1 MGLLDKIKENANNK
15 ISNDDLPVGKYD
27 GVLKNIKHGNVTDYE
42 VWRFIYEVE
51 DQNHKPATL
60 VDTMFVNSDPEK
72 NENQLSFRI
81 APYYEAGV
89 ISDTAVEKAMSNL
102 EGFFEYLVKQM
113 VGKGVTVKLSE
124 ETYKGKVRRNVN
136 LQGVNV
142 ATLDEDEDSSLPF

>member
-15 ISNDDLPVGKYD
+15 ISNEDLPVGKYD
-27 GVLKNIKHGNVTDYE
+27 GVLKSIKHGQAADYE
-42 VWRFIYEVE
+42 VWRLIYEVE

-89 ISDTAVEKAMSNL
+89 ISDTAVEKATSNL

-113 VGKGVTVKLSE
+113 IGTGVTVKLSE
-124 ETYKGKVRRNVN
+124 ETYKGKTRRNVN
-136 LQGVNV
+136 LQTVNV
-142 ATLDEDEDSSLPF
+142 DTTKDEDSEAPF

>member
-1 MGLLDKIKENANNK
+1 MGLLDKIKANANNR
-15 ISNDDLPVGKYD
+15 ISNEDLPLGNYD
-27 GVLKNIKHGNVTDYE
+27 GILKSIKHGNAGDFE

-102 EGFFEYLVKQM
+102 EGFFTYLVKQM
-113 VGKGVTVKLSE
+113 IGTTVTVKLSE
-124 ETYKGKVRRNVN
+124 ETYKGKTRRNVN
-136 LQGVNV
+136 LQSVN
-142 ATLDEDEDSSLPF
+142 ADTTKDEDSDAPF

>member
-1 MGLLDKIKENANNK
+1 MGLLDKIKANANNK
-15 ISNDDLPVGKYD
+15 ISNEDLPVGKYD
-27 GVLKNIKHGNVTDYE
+27 GVLKSIKHGNAADYE

-89 ISDTAVEKAMSNL
+89 ISDTAVEKATSNL

-113 VGKGVTVKLSE
+113 IGTGVTVKLSE
-124 ETYKGKVRRNVN
+124 ETYKGKTRRNVT
-136 LQGVNV
+136 LQGVN
-142 ATLDEDEDSSLPF
+142 ADTTQDEDSDAPF

>member
-1 MGLLDKIKENANNK
+1 MGLLDKIKENANNR

-27 GVLKNIKHGNVTDYE
+27 GTLKSIKHGTAADYE
-42 VWRFIYEVE
+42 VWRFIYEVQ
-51 DQNHKPATL
+51 DQNNKPATL

-89 ISDTAVEKAMSNL
+89 ISDTAVEKATSNL
-102 EGFFEYLVKQM
+102 SGFFEYLVKQM
-113 VGKGVTVKLSE
+113 AGKGVTVKLSE

-136 LQGVNV
+136 LQSVNV
-142 ATLDEDEDSSLPF
+142 GTAEDVEETPF

>member
-1 MGLLDKIKENANNK
+1 MGLLDKIKENASNR
-15 ISNDDLPVGKYD
+15 ISNDELPVGNYD
-27 GVLKNIKHGNVTDYE
+27 GILKNIKHGNAADYE
-42 VWRFIYEVE
+42 VWRFIYEVQ

-89 ISDTAVEKAMSNL
+89 ISDSAVEKAISNL

-113 VGKGVTVKLSE
+113 TGTGVTVRLSE
-124 ETYKGKVRRNVN
+124 ETYKGKTRRNVL
-136 LQGVNV
+136 LQSVNV
-142 ATLDEDEDSSLPF
+142 GIVEDEDDVPF

>member
-1 MGLLDKIKENANNK
+1 MGLLDKIKANANNR
-15 ISNDDLPVGKYD
+15 ISNEDLPLGNYD
-27 GVLKNIKHGNVTDYE
+27 GVLKNVKHGTAADFE

-89 ISDTAVEKAMSNL
+89 ISDTAVEKATSNL
-102 EGFFEYLVKQM
+102 EGFFTYLVKQM
-113 VGKGVTVKLSE
+113 IGTGVTVKLSE
-124 ETYKGKVRRNVN
+124 ETYKGKTRRNVL
-136 LQGVNV
+136 LQKVNV
-142 ATLDEDEDSSLPF
+142 DTTKDEDSDAPF

>member
-15 ISNDDLPVGKYD
+15 ISNDDLPVGNYD
-27 GVLKNIKHGNVTDYE
+27 GVLKNVKHGNVTDYE

-51 DQNHKPATL
+51 DQNHNPATL

-89 ISDTAVEKAMSNL
+89 ISDSAVEKAMSNL

-113 VGKGVTVKLSE
+113 IGTGVTVKLYE
-124 ETYKGKVRRNVN
+124 DNYNGKKNRKVK
-136 LQGVNV
+136 LQTVNV
-142 ATLDEDEDSSLPF
+142 DTTKDEDSDAPF

>member
-15 ISNDDLPVGKYD
+15 ISNEDLPVGNYD
-27 GVLKNIKHGNVTDYE
+27 GILKGISHGNAADYE

-51 DQNHKPATL
+51 DNNHQQATL

-89 ISDTAVEKAMSNL
+89 ITDSAVERATSNL
-102 EGFFEYLVKQM
+102 EGFFDYLVKQM
-113 VGKGVTVKLSE
+113 AGKGVTVRLSE
-124 ETYKGKVRRNVN
+124 NTYNGKTHRNVN
-136 LQGVNV
+136 LQKVNV
-142 ATLDEDEDSSLPF
+142 DTFDENIDVPF

>member
-1 MGLLDKIKENANNK
+1 MGLLDKIKANANNR
-15 ISNDDLPVGKYD
+15 ISNDDLPLGNYD
-27 GVLKNIKHGNVTDYE
+27 GVLKSIKHGNAADYE

-51 DQNHKPATL
+51 DQNHQPATL

-102 EGFFEYLVKQM
+102 EGFFAYLVKQM
-113 VGKGVTVKLSE
+113 IGTTVTVKLSE
-124 ETYKGKVRRNVN
+124 ETYKGKSRRNVN
-136 LQGVNV
+136 LQRVNV
-142 ATLDEDEDSSLPF
+142 DTTQESDSSVPF

>member
-60 VDTMFVNSDPEK
+60 VDTMFVNSDQEK

-81 APYYEAGV
+81 SPYYEEGV

-102 EGFFEYLVKQM
+102 EGFFEYLVRQM
-113 VGKGVTVKLSE
+113 IGTGVTVKLYEDS
-124 ETYKGKVRRNVN
+124 YNGKKNRKVK
-136 LQGVNV
+136 LQTVNV
-142 ATLDEDEDSSLPF
+142 DTTKDEDSDAPF